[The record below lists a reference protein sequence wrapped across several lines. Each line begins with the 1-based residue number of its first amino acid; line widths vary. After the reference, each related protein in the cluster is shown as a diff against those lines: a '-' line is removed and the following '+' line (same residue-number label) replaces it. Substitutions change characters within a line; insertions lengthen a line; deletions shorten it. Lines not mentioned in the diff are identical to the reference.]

1 MGIMDNLDKLSRNS
15 LLDILSYEYGYIREY
30 IENLSTDML
39 YFLVDYLDRLEI
51 EGENCNE

>member
-30 IENLSTDML
+30 IENLSTDIL